1 MNLGNV
7 EMRFRELP
15 ARAVL
20 VATLAAALIACS
32 EPIATT
38 DVSPPVSQAQLGER
52 LAALQAERPEIPGFA
67 AAILTFDGE
76 MVSAATG
83 VADPSGRDM
92 TANTPV
98 RIASITKTFVAAT
111 VLRLWEQDRIDL
123 DAPIGELI
131 AEAHVELLSSD
142 GYDTQAI
149 TVRHLL
155 MHAGGLNDHFA
166 SDAYKEKVLG
176 DPQRIWTRTD
186 QLQLLVAT
194 TDPVAPPGERFA
206 YSDSGYLLLGEVIE
220 RTTGQPLSLAVRE
233 LTRLDAIGLHRSW
246 WDEVDQRPADVPDR
260 AHQWLDGIDSYPIHG
275 SVDAFGGGGL
285 IASVEDVAR
294 FFAALFNNE
303 VFDDPAT
310 LALMIEAP
318 GHPEGSPYRMG
329 LFTRETAGHRTYS
342 HGGFW
347 GTDAVVVP
355 ALGIALATAS
365 LDQSGFR
372 DIRALGRELVQLA
385 EP

>member
-1 MNLGNV
+1 
-7 EMRFRELP
+7 MRFRELP

-233 LTRLDAIGLHRSW
+233 LTRLDAIGLNKSW

-285 IASVEDVAR
+285 VASVEDVAR
-294 FFAALFNNE
+294 FFTALFNNE

-318 GHPEGSPYRMG
+318 
-329 LFTRETAGHRTYS
+329 
-342 HGGFW
+342 
-347 GTDAVVVP
+347 
-355 ALGIALATAS
+355 
-365 LDQSGFR
+365 
-372 DIRALGRELVQLA
+372 
-385 EP
+385 